1 MELTERR
8 KRLRLPRLSRGWR
21 IVRNVGATLVILSL
35 AWAQLFFPV
44 GDLERNFRRMER
56 VNLLVPS
63 EVVFQSDGPRPTM
76 VGLRDGWALVARNF
90 GDALGDWNVCRYPM
104 EEGVTI
110 LPLGEIRRYEGGSIT
125 SGQGFLVFGLPE
137 EAGMIHGVLDLSR
150 DSWEGTVFA
159 RGELQESGAWLF

>member
-56 VNLLVPS
+56 VNLLVPR
-63 EVVFQSDGPRPTM
+63 EVVFQSAGTAGPWWRGT
-76 VGLRDGWALVARNF
+76 
-90 GDALGDWNVCRYPM
+90 LGTLW
-104 EEGVTI
+104 GI
-110 LPLGEIRRYEGGSIT
+110 GT
-125 SGQGFLVFGLPE
+125 SAAIPWRKG
-137 EAGMIHGVLDLSR
+137 
-150 DSWEGTVFA
+150 
-159 RGELQESGAWLF
+159 